1 MSRGGRGGGR
11 GGRGG
16 GRGGRPALPW
26 EDGDEPDA
34 RPSDLFPPYIVP
46 TPRAL
51 TSIEDSSVQHFLLL
65 RHQVHLSPLY
75 ISKRTSLIDPAA
87 PRKVYGR
94 DQMNALFDVK
104 SKASVDPFTAVPTYS
119 QRFARQE
126 RALPDWSAR
135 PVCREMFPAE
145 LLDTVDAADAGAGA
159 GARKKRRLE
168 LSKVNALPSA
178 EEAFGM
184 LAAAGAGADDE
195 LDDDDDGGGEPLA
208 GPADGRKI
216 LERLDAMRDD
226 DGDDAGGDLDDEEG
240 LGEEEDEDEVY
251 DDEDAGD
258 YDAEGYFDNGDDGG
272 DDYGD
277 DGDGEGTF

>member
-1 MSRGGRGGGR
+1 MSRGGGRGGGR

-26 EDGDEPDA
+26 DDTDEPDA
-34 RPSDLFPPYIVP
+34 RPSELFPPYVIP
-46 TPRAL
+46 TARNL
-51 TSIEDSSVQHFLLL
+51 SSIEHNGVQYFLLL
-65 RHQVHLSPLY
+65 HPSAPL
-75 ISKRTSLIDPAA
+75 KT
-87 PRKVYGR
+87 YGR
-94 DQMNALFDVK
+94 DQMNSLYDIR

-119 QRFARQE
+119 QRFSRQE

-135 PVCREMFPAE
+135 PICREMYPAE
-145 LLDTVDAADAGAGA
+145 LIDTVDSADAS

-184 LAAAGAGADDE
+184 PAIDGYDEDGAAPMDGKNLLE
-195 LDDDDDGGGEPLA
+195 KLDALKDDDGEEA
-208 GPADGRKI
+208 VD
-216 LERLDAMRDD
+216 LE
-226 DGDDAGGDLDDEEG
+226 DEEG
-240 LGEEEDEDEVY
+240 LAEEEEDEVY

-258 YDAEGYFDNGDDGG
+258 YDAETYFDNGDEGG

-277 DGDGEGTF
+277 DGEGEGTY